1 MLYDF
6 RCSNTECD
14 NLQEE
19 ECSMNSFKE
28 HHPACEICG
37 AQCSYEFTPTV
48 TQVILKDGPSGSW
61 PSKGNH
67 FQTYRA
73 KRSEEMTKRQKDR
86 YGHLRRDAIPN
97 YDGKDTGTWAEA
109 QFQALKEKGVD
120 SAASYNDKVKVERSS
135 GIKI

>member
-1 MLYDF
+1 
-6 RCSNTECD
+6 
-14 NLQEE
+14 
-19 ECSMNSFKE
+19 MNSFKE

-109 QFQALKEKGVD
+109 QFQALKEKGAD